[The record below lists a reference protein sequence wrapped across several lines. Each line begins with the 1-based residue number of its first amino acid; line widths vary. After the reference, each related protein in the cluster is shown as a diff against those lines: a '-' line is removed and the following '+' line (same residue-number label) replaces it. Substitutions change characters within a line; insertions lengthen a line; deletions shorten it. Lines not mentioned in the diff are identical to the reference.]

1 MFGVSIGIMDGAT
14 VSGGGAA
21 FESIATVNGTGS
33 SGSITFSSI
42 AGDWE
47 HLQIR
52 ANARGTFNGLAAIN
66 VRLNGISTST
76 YASHNVRG
84 NGSAVS
90 AGRNA
95 NVDYMYEG
103 DFLYG
108 GTTYSNAHTVF
119 VMDIHDYTSTTRNK
133 TLRSI
138 GGYDANG
145 SGSIFLSS
153 GLSRTT
159 AAVTSVTIDTDSGV
173 NFTATSTFSLY
184 GIKG

>member
-1 MFGVSIGIMDGAT
+1 MD
-14 VSGGGAA
+14 SGGAGGGGGA

-52 ANARGTFNGLAAIN
+52 ANARGTFNGVAAIN

-76 YASHNVRG
+76 YTAHRLIG
-84 NGSAVS
+84 DGSAAS
-90 AGRNA
+90 ANGFA

-108 GTTYSNAHTVF
+108 GTTQSDAHTVF
-119 VMDIHDYTSTTRNK
+119 IMDIHDYTSSTKNK
-133 TLRSI
+133 TLRSF
-138 GGYDANG
+138 GGFDANG
-145 SGSIFLSS
+145 SGQIFLSS

-173 NFTATSTFSLY
+173 NFSSTSTFSLY